1 MRRYN
6 EEIDKTIIEILHEK
20 GERTYGKLKEDVEKS
35 IKYTISFETYSN
47 RLNAMVEP
55 SNNKQSRYAIRPVL
69 QKRDE
74 WHRGKPVFYSLTVM

>member
-20 GERTYGKLKEDVEKS
+20 GERTYGKLKEDVAKS

-69 QKRDE
+69 TKERRMAS
-74 WHRGKPVFYSLTVM
+74 WKTCILFLN